1 MNPDQEININIALKE
16 EQPSLCQ
23 REIWNYNY
31 LVTKKKKKL

>member
-16 EQPSLCQ
+16 EQRPLCQ

-31 LVTKKKKKL
+31 LVT